1 MAAGSG
7 VSRVGDFE
15 SGHDCWPPVPV
26 ITGSLDVMI
35 NKIQVAKV
43 GDVTGIHV
51 CGTNPPHIDTIVKGS
66 LTVFVNKKNIARVG
80 DLLTFGAV
88 MAQGSHSVLA
98 GG

>member
-15 SGHDCWPPVPV
+15 SGHDCWFPVPV
-26 ITGSLDVMI
+26 VTGSANVMI
-35 NKIQVAKV
+35 NKVQVAKV

-51 CGTNPPHIDTIVKGS
+51 CGKKPPHIDKITKGS
-66 LTVFVNKKNIARVG
+66 LTVFVNKKNVARVG
-80 DLLTFGAV
+80 DLLSGGAV
-88 MAQGSHSVLA
+88 MAQGSHSVIA